1 MLSCEI
7 CKVFSVVDSFFETKD
22 DSDGVE
28 LSQDLLESVF
38 YSFRLTRDAQKKAA
52 EAGGAWSP

>member
-1 MLSCEI
+1 MLQ
-7 CKVFSVVDSFFETKD
+7 FFETKD

-38 YSFRLTRDAQKKAA
+38 YSFRLTRDAQKKAGVA
-52 EAGGAWSP
+52 RCVGWTRRRT